1 MLWYHLS
8 GTYRSRLGK
17 YFGMLLPTIDVVFCF
32 NDDCSSSNVA
42 QVLKISLF
50 NVLNIQKQMSHQ
62 HSHTGRNLA
71 ITVILN
77 GIITIGQFA
86 GGIIS
91 GSLALISDALHN
103 LSDVISVIL
112 AYLAHRIGLKPQTE
126 QSTFGYKRAE
136 ILAAFINALT
146 LIAISVYLLVEA
158 GKRFLNPKEVNYIWM
173 LGLGI
178 LGFLANGLS
187 VLILHDNKEENLNIR
202 AAYLHLIGDALTSLA
217 VIAGAVFIWLFQVY
231 WIDPLVTVLISVYI
245 FIHTFKILKESVEIL
260 MQFAPSQIDQQQ
272 VILVLQTIPEIKS
285 VHHVHLWQLADHQIY
300 FEAHLMLTENL
311 PVSESDAITK
321 KAKQLL
327 GSRFGIC
334 HTTFQYEF
342 FFGED
347 CRC

>member
-1 MLWYHLS
+1 M
-8 GTYRSRLGK
+8 K
-17 YFGMLLPTIDVVFCF
+17 DEC
-32 NDDCSSSNVA
+32 CSLNVA
-42 QVLKISLF
+42 RILKISLF
-50 NVLNIQKQMSHQ
+50 RFSIYNKQMSHQ
-62 HSHTGRNLA
+62 HNHTGRNLA

-77 GIITIGQFA
+77 GLITIGQFA

-158 GKRFLNPKEVNYIWM
+158 GKRFINPKEVDYVWM

-187 VLILHDNKEENLNIR
+187 VFILHDNKEENLNIR

-217 VIAGAVFIWLFQVY
+217 VILGAVFIWLFKVY
-231 WIDPLVTVLISVYI
+231 WIDPLVTVLISIYI
-245 FIHTFKILKESVEIL
+245 FVHTFKILKESVGIL
-260 MQFAPSQIDQQQ
+260 MQFAPPQIDQQQ
-272 VILVLQTIPEIKS
+272 VIAVLKGIQEISS
-285 VHHVHLWQLADHQIY
+285 VHHVHLWQLADHKIY
-300 FEAHLMLTENL
+300 FEAHLVLTENL
-311 PVSESDAITK
+311 PVSDSDTITK
-321 KAKQLL
+321 KAKELL
-327 GSRFGIC
+327 QSRFGIS
-334 HTTFQYEF
+334 HTTFQYEYF
-342 FFGED
+342 SGED
-347 CRC
+347 CKC

>member
-1 MLWYHLS
+1 MEHHH
-8 GTYRSRLGK
+8 
-17 YFGMLLPTIDVVFCF
+17 D
-32 NDDCSSSNVA
+32 
-42 QVLKISLF
+42 Q
-50 NVLNIQKQMSHQ
+50 
-62 HSHTGRNLA
+62 TGRNLA

-112 AYLAHRIGLKPQTE
+112 AYLAHRIGLRPQTE

-158 GKRFLNPKEVNYIWM
+158 GKRFLNPKEVDYLWM
-173 LGLGI
+173 LWLGI

-187 VLILHDNKEENLNIR
+187 VLILHDDKEENLNIR

-217 VIAGAVFIWLFQVY
+217 VIAGAVCIWLFQVY
-231 WIDPLVTVLISVYI
+231 WIDPLVTVLIGVYI
-245 FIHTFKILKESVEIL
+245 FVHTFKILKESVEIL

-272 VILVLQTIPEIKS
+272 VILVLQAIPEIKS

-311 PVSESDAITK
+311 PVSESGAITQ

-327 GSRFGIC
+327 SSRFGIS

-342 FFGED
+342 FSGKD
-347 CRC
+347 CHC